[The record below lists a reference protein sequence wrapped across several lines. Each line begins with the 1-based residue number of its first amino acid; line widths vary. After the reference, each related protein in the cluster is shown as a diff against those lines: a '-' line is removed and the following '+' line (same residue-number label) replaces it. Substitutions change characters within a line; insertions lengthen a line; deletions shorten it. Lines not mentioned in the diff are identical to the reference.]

1 MVTKQ
6 DIKAKW
12 SAHVLLHDGS
22 VTTYHDKKL
31 GISVA
36 VTEKRNKQG
45 SWTNKVTYRYRYI
58 RDSEVREF
66 KTMDELINEYNKD

>member
-1 MVTKQ
+1 MITKQ

-45 SWTNKVTYRYRYI
+45 SWTNKVTYSHRYI
-58 RDSEVREF
+58 RDGEVREF
-66 KTMDELINEYNKD
+66 KTTDELVEDYNQ